1 MKKIVTIILST
12 ILSMSAL
19 INPVSAELS
28 TTIEEKGDFLYTYDG
43 ISVEAKYKKRNSK
56 QEILRIEFPEKNN
69 GKEISKIGFTN
80 FDDDIKAQ
88 NLNVNTLFVPKTVK
102 EVYFEC
108 VYYYNLCE
116 SSERYISLKNIEVD
130 KDNPY
135 LCSKDGVLYSKDMK
149 TIHLY
154 PNRNSMTVYK
164 MPNSIEEYTGSP
176 LFIERNNIQ
185 RLYLSDNLKYIGE
198 SFASKCKNLKFVYVG
213 TNTKEIE
220 QLAFNGDKK
229 LKTVKI
235 NSKKLKSI
243 EDLTFSGCSNLKKI
257 NIPSTVKIIGE
268 GAFWK
273 CKSLKKITLPKNLKS
288 IGFSAFAD
296 CKKLSKV
303 IINNKKKAPKISKD
317 VVNSETGVY
326 KDAFKNTKKG
336 IKFYVKNKKVAKSL
350 KKQLKGSG
358 VRNAKIL
365 IGKKVVYKN
374 VK

>member
-1 MKKIVTIILST
+1 MKKIATIILSI
-12 ILSMSAL
+12 ILSISAL
-19 INPVSAELS
+19 VSPVSADL
-28 TTIEEKGDFLYTYDG
+28 TGDFQYTYDG

-88 NLNVNTLFVPKTVK
+88 NLKVNTLFVPKTVK

-135 LCSKDGVLYSKDMK
+135 LCSKGGVLYSKDMK

-154 PNRNSMTVYK
+154 PNRNGMSVYK

-176 LFIERNNIQ
+176 IFIERNNIQ

-257 NIPSTVKIIGE
+257 NIPSTVKTIGE

-273 CKSLKKITLPKNLKS
+273 CKSLKKITLPKNLKK
-288 IGFSAFAD
+288 IEYSAFGN
-296 CKKLSKV
+296 CKNLSK
-303 IINNKKKAPKISKD
+303 IILSSKKKAPRISKN
-317 VVNSETGVY
+317 VKANSETGVY
-326 KDAFKNTKKG
+326 ESAFSNTKKG
-336 IKFYVKNKKVAKSL
+336 IKFYVKNKRVAKSL

-365 IGKKVVYKN
+365 VGKKVVYKN